1 MTSERFTIEVGEVS
15 DLEARVI
22 VQFADVDVRLSGC
35 LRGPFCEK
43 AHTLPAEYPLVRL
56 DGRLSAAE
64 AIVTDPCAWS
74 PELPHLYRVEVEAIR
89 GGAVVATYHGELG
102 LRRTSEPKNWDHI
115 K

>member
-1 MTSERFTIEVGEVS
+1 MTDEGFTIDVGEVS

-22 VQFADVDVRLSGC
+22 VRFADDDVRLSGC
-35 LRGPFCEK
+35 LRGPYCEK

-56 DGRLSAAE
+56 AGQKSTAE

-89 GGAVVATYHGELG
+89 GDAVVATYHGELG